1 MAAAAMMM
9 VIASVQAFQTP
20 PNHLNDRIA
29 STVNRNA
36 EVVAAI
42 RPLFLSTIASNH
54 ANEDSMEA
62 TRYRNRSDLL
72 EKTLR
77 QKVQALKLSDQKLGV
92 LQDAVKRVMAARTIE
107 QEQKQEQKQE
117 IRQQQQVANSMENEQ
132 QQQEELSFVLSVQAQ
147 EAQVLEW
154 QARYER
160 AETARVE
167 AVSALADVQ
176 RQYHDRKIHS
186 VQTERDRLLEEMS
199 DLQKTYRRD
208 QQQWAADVATHMAA
222 QRDLVEADLAQQR
235 SLRQVE
241 QLRAEL
247 IETQQEL
254 STVRALVQ
262 QEQEQITGTLS
273 ETETALQRERERF
286 QSLRAQWAELR
297 AEKMQLEQSH
307 VAHAEAMLIAQ
318 ASVASA
324 ERREAALQRDVEV
337 WNDKYNELSKIN
349 RELQRKVEEVSVA
362 LQQQQAAVAAAV
374 AATHDD
380 GKGHVDED
388 LLIDDPVFSYVVDQD
403 ENTDVVRSSSS
414 SSETTPSQPSRL
426 KRVASAV
433 FSPARRWRD
442 NRAAKQ
448 QQQRMRR

>member
-9 VIASVQAFQTP
+9 VIASVQAFQAP

-29 STVNRNA
+29 SSVNRNA

-54 ANEDSMEA
+54 ANEDAMEA

-92 LQDAVKRVMAARTIE
+92 LQDAVKRVMAARTVE

-117 IRQQQQVANSMENEQ
+117 IRQQQQQVANSLVNEQ
-132 QQQEELSFVLSVQAQ
+132 QQQEEMSFVLSVQAQ

-186 VQTERDRLLEEMS
+186 VQAERDRLMEEMQ

-208 QQQWAADVATHMAA
+208 QQQWAADVVTHMAA
-222 QRDLVEADLAQQR
+222 QRDLVEADQAQQR

-254 STVRALVQ
+254 STVRASVQ
-262 QEQEQITGTLS
+262 QEQKQITGTLS

-349 RELQRKVEEVSVA
+349 RELQLKVEEFTAA
-362 LQQQQAAVAAAV
+362 LQQQQAAAVAATV

-380 GKGHVDED
+380 GMEHVED

-403 ENTDVVRSSSS
+403 ENTDVVRTSSST
-414 SSETTPSQPSRL
+414 ETTPSQPSRL

-448 QQQRMRR
+448 QQRMRR

>member
-1 MAAAAMMM
+1 MLSLRLTAAAMMM
-9 VIASVQAFQTP
+9 VIASVQAFRSP

-36 EVVAAI
+36 AVVAAI
-42 RPLFLSTIASNH
+42 QPLFLSTIASNH
-54 ANEDSMEA
+54 ANEDAMEA

-72 EKTLR
+72 ERTLR

-92 LQDAVKRVMAARTIE
+92 LQDAVKRVMAARTVE

-117 IRQQQQVANSMENEQ
+117 IRQQQQVANNMVNEQ
-132 QQQEELSFVLSVQAQ
+132 QQQQQEEMSFVLSVQAQ

-186 VQTERDRLLEEMS
+186 VQTERDRLLEEMT

-208 QQQWAADVATHMAA
+208 QQQWAADVANHMAA
-222 QRDLVEADLAQQR
+222 QRGLVEADLAQQR
-235 SLRQVE
+235 LLRQVE

-254 STVRALVQ
+254 STVRASVQ
-262 QEQEQITGTLS
+262 QEHEQITGTLS

-297 AEKMQLEQSH
+297 AEKTKLEQSH

-324 ERREAALQRDVEV
+324 ERREAALQRDVAE
-337 WNDKYNELSKIN
+337 WNDKYNELFKIN
-349 RELQRKVEEVSVA
+349 RELQVKVEEFSAA
-362 LQQQQAAVAAAV
+362 LQQQQAATV

-380 GKGHVDED
+380 DKEHVED
-388 LLIDDPVFSYVVDQD
+388 LLIDDPIFSYVVDQD
-403 ENTDVVRSSSS
+403 ENTDVVRS

-448 QQQRMRR
+448 QQRMRR